1 MALTRSTM
9 LPLGTPAPD
18 FELPDTVSGKTVALR
33 DLAARKGLLVMFIC
47 THCPYVRHIREGLA
61 RFGRDYAVKD
71 LAMVAISANDPVTHP
86 DDAPQALAKDAKS
99 AGYKFP
105 VLFDESQ
112 EVAKAYTAA
121 CTPDFFV
128 FDRARKLVYRG
139 QFDDS
144 RPETKIPVTGASL
157 RAAVEALLDDK
168 PIPPEQKASLGCN
181 IKWRAGNEPDYFG

>member
-9 LPLGTPAPD
+9 LPLETPAPD

-33 DLAARKGLLVMFIC
+33 DLAARKGLLVMFLC

-105 VLFDESQ
+105 MLFDESQ